1 MNEGPIAVVGT
12 GTMGAGIAQVIAQ
25 SGKAVLLYDQ
35 SADAVNKALEG
46 TRRRIQ
52 RLLERKRLT
61 QEQHDSILTNLKAVS
76 NLDDLKPATFII
88 EAIFESYPAKEVLYK
103 QLDKIVSPDA
113 ILASNTSTIPITKLA
128 ALVSNQ
134 GRIVGTHFFNPAP
147 VMKLVEV
154 IQGLNTTQATMD
166 RAIAFMK
173 SIDKSPVAVVDSPGF
188 IVNRI
193 LAPMLNEACFILQ
206 EGIAAKEDIDM
217 AMKLGTNHPMGPL
230 ELADLVGL
238 DIALHT
244 QEILFEEFGDSKYR
258 PAPLLKKMVAAGL
271 LGRKSGRGFYDY
283 STGEKK

>member
-35 SADAVNKALEG
+35 SADAVNKALAG
-46 TRRRIQ
+46 TRNRIQ
-52 RLLERKRLT
+52 RLLERKRIT
-61 QEQHDSILTNLKAVS
+61 QEQHDSILANLKVVS
-76 NLDDLKPATFII
+76 DLDDLKPATFLI
-88 EAIFESYPAKEVLYK
+88 EAIFESYPAKEVLFK

-134 GRIVGTHFFNPAP
+134 GRFVGTHFFNPAP

-154 IQGLNTTQATMD
+154 IRGLNTTQATMD
-166 RAIAFMK
+166 RAIALMK
-173 SIDKSPVAVVDSPGF
+173 SIDKTPVTVVDAPGF

-206 EGIAAKEDIDM
+206 EGIASKEDIDM

-271 LGRKSGRGFYDY
+271 LGRKSGKGFYDY